1 MNEVEGGCFSLN
13 VIERAF
19 VCGSRGSCSGK
30 SWWGHCILL
39 QSSFIITTGGTRQG
53 PKEEVIVSAD
63 IYILKK
69 GEPENI
75 HVGSRRDGF
84 SNIVVLRN
92 LSLMPL
98 NNCNPSFVSRIS
110 SQQIRILG

>member
-1 MNEVEGGCFSLN
+1 M
-13 VIERAF
+13 
-19 VCGSRGSCSGK
+19 
-30 SWWGHCILL
+30 
-39 QSSFIITTGGTRQG
+39 TTGGTRQG

-69 GEPENI
+69 GGPENI

-84 SNIVVLRN
+84 SDIAVLRN
-92 LSLMPL
+92 LSLVPL
-98 NNCNPSFVSRIS
+98 NDCNPLSLSRTS